1 MSYITQSTL
10 FRCVFL
16 LWGDILKNFSLNS
29 KHDVDITNGVVQLA
43 DGAELKRQT
52 VECTLNTKKGEWF
65 LNDDLGID
73 FDVIFVRQQDINE
86 DLIRDTIMDGLS
98 QVDNTF
104 TINNFKTNFN
114 KSTRKLKVDFDA
126 INDDGENIALS
137 DVWN

>member
-1 MSYITQSTL
+1 M
-10 FRCVFL
+10 CFL

-104 TINNFKTNFN
+104 AINNFKTNFN

-137 DVWN
+137 DVWS